1 MKTKTIKIKKNL
13 IVKRILFIIMLL
25 ATLYLIFCF
34 SSQDG
39 EQSGNLSLKVTN
51 FIVNL
56 FSKIKNMDT
65 ALRMHYIE
73 KLHPIIRKLAHFSI
87 YCLVGF
93 SVMGFWCTFD
103 IKNKYKLLWSILIGV
118 TYATSDEFHQSF
130 IPGRGPSIRDVCID
144 SAGVLTGIFV
154 MIFLIL
160 LFEAFSNW
168 IKK

>member
-1 MKTKTIKIKKNL
+1 MQKIIKFKKNL
-13 IVKRILFIIMLL
+13 IFKRILFIVMLL
-25 ATLYLIFCF
+25 AAFYVIFNF
-34 SSQDG
+34 SAQDG
-39 EQSGNLSLKVTN
+39 GKSGNLSLKVTN
-51 FIVNL
+51 FIVDML
-56 FSKIKNMDT
+56 SKVKNMDL

-73 KLHPIIRKLAHFSI
+73 RLHPIIRKLAHFSI

-118 TYATSDEFHQSF
+118 LYAAGDEFHQSF
-130 IPGRGPSIRDVCID
+130 VPGRGPSIRDVCID
-144 SAGVLTGIFV
+144 SAGVLTGIFI

-160 LFEAFSNW
+160 LFEAFNNW

>member
-1 MKTKTIKIKKNL
+1 MSKPIKIKKNL
-13 IVKRILFIIMLL
+13 IFKRILFIVMLL
-25 ATLYLIFCF
+25 ATLYIIFGF

-51 FIVNL
+51 FIVEM
-56 FSKIKNMDT
+56 FSKVKNMDL

-73 KLHPIIRKLAHFSI
+73 RLHPIIRKLAHFSI

-103 IKNKYKLLWSILIGV
+103 IKNKYKLLWSILLGV
-118 TYATSDEFHQSF
+118 SYAASDEFHQSF
-130 IPGRGPSIRDVCID
+130 VPGRGPSIRDVCID
-144 SAGVLTGIFV
+144 SAGVLSGIFI

-160 LFEAFSNW
+160 LFEAFNNW
-168 IKK
+168 IKI

>member
-1 MKTKTIKIKKNL
+1 MQKIIKFKKNL
-13 IVKRILFIIMLL
+13 IFKRILFIIMLL
-25 ATLYLIFCF
+25 ATLYIIFGF

-51 FIVNL
+51 FVVEM
-56 FSKIKNMDT
+56 FSKVKNMDVT
-65 ALRMHYIE
+65 LKMHYIE
-73 KLHPIIRKLAHFSI
+73 RLHPIIRKLAHFSI

-118 TYATSDEFHQSF
+118 LYAASDEFHQSF
-130 IPGRGPSIRDVCID
+130 VPGRGPSIRDVCID
-144 SAGVLTGIFV
+144 SAGVLTGIFI

-160 LFEAFSNW
+160 LFEAFNNW

>member
-1 MKTKTIKIKKNL
+1 MSKPIKIKKNL

>member
-1 MKTKTIKIKKNL
+1 MSKPIKIKKNL
-13 IVKRILFIIMLL
+13 IFKRILFIIMLL
-25 ATLYLIFCF
+25 ATLYIIFGF

-51 FIVNL
+51 FVVEM
-56 FSKIKNMDT
+56 FSKVKNMDVT
-65 ALRMHYIE
+65 LKMHYIE
-73 KLHPIIRKLAHFSI
+73 RLHPIIRKLAHFSI

-103 IKNKYKLLWSILIGV
+103 IKNKYKLLWSILLGIS
-118 TYATSDEFHQSF
+118 YAASDEFHQSF
-130 IPGRGPSIRDVCID
+130 VPGRGPSIRDVCID
-144 SAGVLTGIFV
+144 SAGVLTGIFI

-160 LFEAFSNW
+160 LFEAFNNW

>member
-1 MKTKTIKIKKNL
+1 MSKPIKIKKNL
-13 IVKRILFIIMLL
+13 IFKRILFIIMLL
-25 ATLYLIFCF
+25 ATLYLIFRF
-34 SSQDG
+34 SAQDA

-51 FIVNL
+51 FIVNM
-56 FSKIKNMDT
+56 FSKVKNMDL

-73 KLHPIIRKLAHFSI
+73 RLHPIIRKLAHFSI

-118 TYATSDEFHQSF
+118 LYAAGDEFHQSF
-130 IPGRGPSIRDVCID
+130 VPGRGPSIRDVCID
-144 SAGVLTGIFV
+144 SAGVLTGIFI

-160 LFEAFSNW
+160 LFEAFNNW

>member
-1 MKTKTIKIKKNL
+1 MSKPIKIKKNL

-103 IKNKYKLLWSILIGV
+103 IRNKYKLLWSILIGV

>member
-1 MKTKTIKIKKNL
+1 MSKPIKIKKNL

-160 LFEAFSNW
+160 LFDAFSNW

>member
-1 MKTKTIKIKKNL
+1 MSKPIKIKKNL
-13 IVKRILFIIMLL
+13 IFKRILFITMLL

-34 SSQDG
+34 SAQDG

-51 FIVNL
+51 FIINL
-56 FSKIKNMDT
+56 FSKVKNMDT
-65 ALRMHYIE
+65 PLKMHYIE

-87 YCLVGF
+87 YCLAGF

-103 IKNKYKLLWSILIGV
+103 IRNKYKLLWSILIGV
-118 TYATSDEFHQSF
+118 AYAASDEFHQSF

-144 SAGVLTGIFV
+144 SAGVLTGIFI

-160 LFEAFSNW
+160 LFEAFRNW
-168 IKK
+168 IEE

>member
-1 MKTKTIKIKKNL
+1 MSKPIKIKKNL
-13 IVKRILFIIMLL
+13 IVKRIVFIIMLL

>member
-1 MKTKTIKIKKNL
+1 MSKPIKIKKNL
-13 IVKRILFIIMLL
+13 NFKRILFIVMLL
-25 ATLYLIFCF
+25 ATLYIIFGF

-51 FIVNL
+51 FIVEM
-56 FSKIKNMDT
+56 FSKVKNMDL

-73 KLHPIIRKLAHFSI
+73 RLHPIIRKLAHFSI

-103 IKNKYKLLWSILIGV
+103 IKNKYKLLWSILLGV
-118 TYATSDEFHQSF
+118 SYAASDEFHQSF
-130 IPGRGPSIRDVCID
+130 VPGRGPSIRDVCID
-144 SAGVLTGIFV
+144 SAGVLTGIFI

-160 LFEAFSNW
+160 LFEAFNNW

>member
-1 MKTKTIKIKKNL
+1 MSKPIKIKKNL

-25 ATLYLIFCF
+25 GTLYLIFCF

>member
-1 MKTKTIKIKKNL
+1 MKTKPIKIKKNL
-13 IVKRILFIIMLL
+13 IVKRIVFIIMLL

-34 SSQDG
+34 SAQDG
-39 EQSGNLSLKVTN
+39 EKSGNLSLKATN

-56 FSKIKNMDT
+56 FSKVKNMDT
-65 ALRMHYIE
+65 SLRMHYVE
-73 KLHPIIRKLAHFSI
+73 RLHPIIRKLAHFCI

-103 IKNKYKLLWSILIGV
+103 IRNKYKLLWSILIGV
-118 TYATSDEFHQSF
+118 AYAASDEFHQSF

-144 SAGVLTGIFV
+144 SAGVLTGIFI

>member
-1 MKTKTIKIKKNL
+1 MSKPIKIKKNL

-34 SSQDG
+34 SAQDG

-51 FIVNL
+51 FIVKL

>member
-1 MKTKTIKIKKNL
+1 MSKPIKIKKNL

-34 SSQDG
+34 SAQDG

>member
-1 MKTKTIKIKKNL
+1 MSKPIKIKKNL
-13 IVKRILFIIMLL
+13 IFKRILFIVMLL
-25 ATLYLIFCF
+25 ATLSIRFGF

-51 FIVNL
+51 FIVEM
-56 FSKIKNMDT
+56 FSKVKNMDL

-73 KLHPIIRKLAHFSI
+73 RLHPIIRKLAHFSI

-103 IKNKYKLLWSILIGV
+103 IKNKYKLLWSILLGV
-118 TYATSDEFHQSF
+118 SYAASDEFHQSF
-130 IPGRGPSIRDVCID
+130 VPGRGPSIRDVCID
-144 SAGVLTGIFV
+144 SAGVLTGIFI

-160 LFEAFSNW
+160 LFEAFNNW

>member
-1 MKTKTIKIKKNL
+1 MLKPIKIKKNL

-56 FSKIKNMDT
+56 FSKVKNMDT
-65 ALRMHYIE
+65 SLRMHYVE
-73 KLHPIIRKLAHFSI
+73 RLHPIIRKLAHFSI

-103 IKNKYKLLWSILIGV
+103 IRNKYKLLWSILIGV
-118 TYATSDEFHQSF
+118 VYAASDEFHQSF

>member
-1 MKTKTIKIKKNL
+1 MSKPIKIKKNL
-13 IVKRILFIIMLL
+13 IFKRILFIVMLL
-25 ATLYLIFCF
+25 ATLYIIFGF

-51 FIVNL
+51 FIVEM
-56 FSKIKNMDT
+56 FSKVKNMDVT
-65 ALRMHYIE
+65 LKMHYIE
-73 KLHPIIRKLAHFSI
+73 RLHPIIRKLAHFSI

-103 IKNKYKLLWSILIGV
+103 IRNKYKLLWSILIGV
-118 TYATSDEFHQSF
+118 AYAVSDEFHQSF

-144 SAGVLTGIFV
+144 SAGVLTGIFI

-160 LFEAFSNW
+160 LFEAFRNW
-168 IKK
+168 IEE

>member
-1 MKTKTIKIKKNL
+1 MSKPIKIKKNL
-13 IVKRILFIIMLL
+13 IFKRILFIIMLL
-25 ATLYLIFCF
+25 ATLYIIFGF

-51 FIVNL
+51 FIVEM
-56 FSKIKNMDT
+56 FSKVKNMDL

-73 KLHPIIRKLAHFSI
+73 RLHPIIRKLAHFSI

-103 IKNKYKLLWSILIGV
+103 IKNKYKLLWSILLGV
-118 TYATSDEFHQSF
+118 SYAASDEFHQSF
-130 IPGRGPSIRDVCID
+130 VPGRGPSIRDVCID
-144 SAGVLTGIFV
+144 SAGVLTGIFI

-160 LFEAFSNW
+160 LFEAFNNW

>member
-1 MKTKTIKIKKNL
+1 MSKPIKIKKNL
-13 IVKRILFIIMLL
+13 IFKRILFIVMLL
-25 ATLYLIFCF
+25 ATLYIIFGF

-51 FIVNL
+51 FIVEI
-56 FSKIKNMDT
+56 FSKVKNMDVT
-65 ALRMHYIE
+65 LKMHYIE
-73 KLHPIIRKLAHFSI
+73 RLHPIIRKLAHFSI

-103 IKNKYKLLWSILIGV
+103 IKNKYKLLWSILLGV
-118 TYATSDEFHQSF
+118 SYAASDEFHQSF
-130 IPGRGPSIRDVCID
+130 VPGRGPSIRDVCID
-144 SAGVLTGIFV
+144 SAGVLTGIFI

-160 LFEAFSNW
+160 LFEAFNNW

>member
-160 LFEAFSNW
+160 LLEAFSNW

>member
-1 MKTKTIKIKKNL
+1 MSKPIKIKKNL

-25 ATLYLIFCF
+25 GTLYLIFCF

-56 FSKIKNMDT
+56 FSKVKNMDT
-65 ALRMHYIE
+65 SLRMHYVE
-73 KLHPIIRKLAHFSI
+73 RLHPIIRKLAHFSI

-103 IKNKYKLLWSILIGV
+103 IRNKYKLLWSILIGV
-118 TYATSDEFHQSF
+118 VYAASDEFHQSF

>member
-1 MKTKTIKIKKNL
+1 MSKPIKIKKNL

-34 SSQDG
+34 SAQDG

-56 FSKIKNMDT
+56 FSKIKNMDA

>member
-25 ATLYLIFCF
+25 GTLYLIFCF

>member
-1 MKTKTIKIKKNL
+1 MSKPIKIKKNL
-13 IVKRILFIIMLL
+13 IFKRVLFIVMLL
-25 ATLYLIFCF
+25 ATLYIIFGF

-51 FIVNL
+51 FIVEM
-56 FSKIKNMDT
+56 FSKVKNMDVT
-65 ALRMHYIE
+65 LKMHYIE
-73 KLHPIIRKLAHFSI
+73 RLHPIIRKLAHFSI

-103 IKNKYKLLWSILIGV
+103 IKNKYKLLWSILLGV
-118 TYATSDEFHQSF
+118 SYAASDEFHQSF
-130 IPGRGPSIRDVCID
+130 VPGRGPSIRDVCID
-144 SAGVLTGIFV
+144 SAGVLTGIFI

-160 LFEAFSNW
+160 LFEAFNNW

>member
-1 MKTKTIKIKKNL
+1 MSKPIKIKKNL
-13 IVKRILFIIMLL
+13 IFKRILFIVMLL
-25 ATLYLIFCF
+25 ATLYIIFGF

-51 FIVNL
+51 FIVEM
-56 FSKIKNMDT
+56 FSKVKNMDL

-73 KLHPIIRKLAHFSI
+73 RLHPIIRKLAHFSI

-93 SVMGFWCTFD
+93 SVLGFWCTFD
-103 IKNKYKLLWSILIGV
+103 IKNKYKLLWSILLGV
-118 TYATSDEFHQSF
+118 SYAASDEFHQSF
-130 IPGRGPSIRDVCID
+130 VPGRGPSIRDVCID
-144 SAGVLTGIFV
+144 SAGVLTGIFI

-160 LFEAFSNW
+160 LFEAFNNW

>member
-1 MKTKTIKIKKNL
+1 MSKPIKIKKNL
-13 IVKRILFIIMLL
+13 IFKRILFIVMLL
-25 ATLYLIFCF
+25 ATLYIIFGF

-51 FIVNL
+51 FIVEM
-56 FSKIKNMDT
+56 FSKVKNMDL

-73 KLHPIIRKLAHFSI
+73 RLHPIIRKLAHFSI

-103 IKNKYKLLWSILIGV
+103 IKNKYKLLWSILLGV
-118 TYATSDEFHQSF
+118 SYAASDEFHQSF
-130 IPGRGPSIRDVCID
+130 VPGRGPSIRDVCID
-144 SAGVLTGIFV
+144 SAGVLTGIFI

-160 LFEAFSNW
+160 LFEAFNNW

>member
-1 MKTKTIKIKKNL
+1 MSKPIKIKKNL

-25 ATLYLIFCF
+25 GTLYLIFCF

-160 LFEAFSNW
+160 LFDAFSNW

>member
-1 MKTKTIKIKKNL
+1 MSKPIKIKKNL
-13 IVKRILFIIMLL
+13 IFKRILFIIMLL
-25 ATLYLIFCF
+25 ATLYIIFGF

-51 FIVNL
+51 FIVEM
-56 FSKIKNMDT
+56 FSKVKNMDVT
-65 ALRMHYIE
+65 LKMHYIE
-73 KLHPIIRKLAHFSI
+73 RLHPIIRKLAHFSI

-103 IKNKYKLLWSILIGV
+103 IKNKYKLLWSILLGV
-118 TYATSDEFHQSF
+118 SYAASDEFHQSF
-130 IPGRGPSIRDVCID
+130 VPGRGPSIRDVCID
-144 SAGVLTGIFV
+144 SAGVLTGIFI

-160 LFEAFSNW
+160 LFEAFNNW

>member
-1 MKTKTIKIKKNL
+1 MSKPIKIKKNL
-13 IVKRILFIIMLL
+13 IFKRVLFIVMLL
-25 ATLYLIFCF
+25 AAFYVIFNF
-34 SSQDG
+34 SAQDG
-39 EQSGNLSLKVTN
+39 EKSGNLSLKVTN

-56 FSKIKNMDT
+56 FSKVKNMDT
-65 ALRMHYIE
+65 SLRMHYVE
-73 KLHPIIRKLAHFSI
+73 RLHPIIRKLAHFSI

-103 IKNKYKLLWSILIGV
+103 IRNKYKLLWSILIGV
-118 TYATSDEFHQSF
+118 VYAASDEFHQSF
-130 IPGRGPSIRDVCID
+130 IPCRVPSIRDVCID

>member
-1 MKTKTIKIKKNL
+1 MSKPIKIKKNL
-13 IVKRILFIIMLL
+13 IFKRILFIIMLL
-25 ATLYLIFCF
+25 ATLYIIFGF

-51 FIVNL
+51 FIVEM
-56 FSKIKNMDT
+56 FSKVKNMDVT
-65 ALRMHYIE
+65 LKMHYIE
-73 KLHPIIRKLAHFSI
+73 RLHPIIRKLAHFSI

-103 IKNKYKLLWSILIGV
+103 IKNKYKLLWSILLGV
-118 TYATSDEFHQSF
+118 SYAASDEFHQSF
-130 IPGRGPSIRDVCID
+130 VPGRGPSVRDVCID
-144 SAGVLTGIFV
+144 SAGVLTGIFI

-160 LFEAFSNW
+160 LFEAFNNW